1 MRTELIS
8 RNEIEA
14 VQAALN
20 CSVKTALDHIAPW
33 ASRFARVQDAE
44 NKIGYMAFESVADYE
59 TWKKQK

>member
-8 RNEIEA
+8 RNDIEE

-33 ASRFARVQDAE
+33 ASSFARVQDEAG
-44 NKIGYMAFESVADYE
+44 KIGYIAFESVADFE
-59 TWKKQK
+59 VWKKQK